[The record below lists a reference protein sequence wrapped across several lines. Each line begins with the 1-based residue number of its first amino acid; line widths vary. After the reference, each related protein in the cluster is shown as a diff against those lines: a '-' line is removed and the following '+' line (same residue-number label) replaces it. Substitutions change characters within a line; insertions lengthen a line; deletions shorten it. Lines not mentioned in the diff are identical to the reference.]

1 MNSDD
6 VINGFASI
14 MDVVFQFNDPDPL
27 LITRWYQILA
37 LPMDFYQ
44 KRPEYLGMGLQRIL
58 TDLKTTMTID
68 ENVKPSFFSLGFY
81 LLKVF
86 FLTKKVARLFVPV
99 FVLNFQRLRVY
110 SPFLK

>member
-86 FLTKKVARLFVPV
+86 FFNKKSCTSVCTCVRFEFSKASCILTF
-99 FVLNFQRLRVY
+99 
-110 SPFLK
+110 S